1 MQRARFSILSYL
13 SDLGLWWYT
22 LAALEALLTAE
33 NLLKSMAWF
42 IHFIGSLSERPF
54 FSLFSYDCYENN
66 AIWWRHLAPKKV
78 APILNVWMDLRK
90 KLIDC
95 NTVSDGYFDT
105 LWVFVDA
112 F

>member
-1 MQRARFSILSYL
+1 MQCARLSILSYL
-13 SDLGLWWYT
+13 ALVAHAGAVGD
-22 LAALEALLTAE
+22 ALEGRELVQVNGLDGKKKQADQF
-33 NLLKSMAWF
+33 S
-42 IHFIGSLSERPF
+42 PF
-54 FSLFSYDCYENN
+54 FATDCYENN

-78 APILNVWMDLRK
+78 APILNALMNWSQ

-105 LWVFVDA
+105 LWTFVDA